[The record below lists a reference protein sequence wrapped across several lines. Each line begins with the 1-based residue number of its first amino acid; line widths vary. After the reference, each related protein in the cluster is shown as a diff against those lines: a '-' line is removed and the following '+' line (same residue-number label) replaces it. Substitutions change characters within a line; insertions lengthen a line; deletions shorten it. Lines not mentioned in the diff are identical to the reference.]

1 MSVRRG
7 SNSLRQYILHDVDIR
22 ANLISYLLKS
32 YVGDCSTRI
41 LEEFGICEGN
51 VRIDLAVV
59 NGTLNGF
66 EIKSDSDTLERLPL
80 QQEIYSKVFDTVVIV
95 AGKTHCEKI
104 EAIVPDWWGIWAA
117 EKEVSGIRFTI
128 LREGNL
134 NHNVDPES
142 LVQCLWRDEALAILK
157 ENHLDEGLQKARR
170 SMIWDQLVQKI
181 ACHDLKQYVYS
192 SLKSRENW
200 NIVLSQG

>member
-1 MSVRRG
+1 M
-7 SNSLRQYILHDVDIR
+7 RQHVLHDVDIR

-32 YVGDCSTRI
+32 YAGDCSTRI

-104 EAIVPDWWGIWAA
+104 ETIVPGWWGIWAA
-117 EKEVSGIRFTI
+117 EKIGRAHV
-128 LREGNL
+128 
-134 NHNVDPES
+134 
-142 LVQCLWRDEALAILK
+142 
-157 ENHLDEGLQKARR
+157 
-170 SMIWDQLVQKI
+170 
-181 ACHDLKQYVYS
+181 
-192 SLKSRENW
+192 
-200 NIVLSQG
+200 